1 MLEALVMKL
10 VIFDC
15 DGTIVDSQAGIVLSM
30 DHAFKSLGLKPPS
43 RAETLAVVGLSLPEA
58 FSMLA
63 PGAEYETKVELA
75 ERYKAAFRE
84 LNHDPSETE
93 ILYDGA
99 RATIEDLSSAED
111 IVLGI
116 ATGKSRRGVDR
127 LFDREGWHKCF
138 ATIQTADDHPSKPN
152 PSMILKAMAETG
164 ASKAETV
171 MIGDTTYDIQM
182 ARAAGVGSI
191 GVTWGYHD
199 REELEEAEASLIIDT
214 YDALPGAVWSLL
226 KKGNGS
232 A

>member
-1 MLEALVMKL
+1 MKL

-30 DHAFKSLGLKPPS
+30 DHAFKSLGLAPPS
-43 RAETLAVVGLSLPEA
+43 RAQTLAVVGLSLPEA
-58 FSMLA
+58 FSVLA
-63 PGAEYETKVELA
+63 PGVEYETKAELA
-75 ERYKAAFRE
+75 ERYKSAFRE

-99 RATIEDLSSAED
+99 RETIVDLSGRD
-111 IVLGI
+111 GVVLGL

-138 ATIQTADDHPSKPN
+138 ATIQTADEHPSKPN

-164 ASKAETV
+164 VAKAGTV

-182 ARAAGVGSI
+182 ARAAGVKSI

-199 REELEEAEASLIIDT
+199 REELSEAEADLIIDT
-214 YDALPGAVWSLL
+214 YDALPQAVWSLL
-226 KKGNGS
+226 NKDN
-232 A
+232 AAA